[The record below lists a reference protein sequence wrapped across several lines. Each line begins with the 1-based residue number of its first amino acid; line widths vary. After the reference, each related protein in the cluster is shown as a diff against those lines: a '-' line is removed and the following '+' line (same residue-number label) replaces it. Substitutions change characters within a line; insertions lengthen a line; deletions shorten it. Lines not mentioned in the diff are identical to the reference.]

1 VHDNNNSAIWEPG
14 EIIWEPGEIVYQAGD
29 IPKEAYLILEG
40 YVNIETKDG
49 LKLNRIGM
57 GEIFGETS
65 ILLDLPRT
73 VTAKVC
79 TQKLVAKKIP
89 KSYFTNLSK
98 TNVILNALIRKTQIR
113 LMDSNKQSNELA
125 NEVSALLDQLDSKT
139 PPKKNLLEE
148 RIKKLRTNI
157 NKIQN
162 STET

>member
-1 VHDNNNSAIWEPG
+1 MQDNNNSAIWEPG
-14 EIIWEPGEIVYQAGD
+14 EIIYQAGD
-29 IPKEAYLILEG
+29 VPEEAYLILEG
-40 YVNIETKDG
+40 YVIIETKDG

-79 TQKLVAKKIP
+79 TQKLVTKKIP
-89 KSYFTNLSK
+89 KSYFTNLNK

-125 NEVSALLDQLDSKT
+125 NELSALLDELDSKV
-139 PPKKNLLEE
+139 PPKRNLLEE

>member
-1 VHDNNNSAIWEPG
+1 MQDNNNSAMWEPG
-14 EIIWEPGEIVYQAGD
+14 EIIYQAGD

-73 VTAKVC
+73 VTAIVC

-89 KSYFTNLSK
+89 KSYFTNLNK

-125 NEVSALLDQLDSKT
+125 NELSALLDELDSKV
-139 PPKKNLLEE
+139 PPKRNLLEE

-157 NKIQN
+157 NKIQK

>member
-1 VHDNNNSAIWEPG
+1 MQDNNNSAMWEPG
-14 EIIWEPGEIVYQAGD
+14 EIIYQAGD
-29 IPKEAYLILEG
+29 IPEEAYLILEG

-89 KSYFTNLSK
+89 KSYFTNLNK

-125 NEVSALLDQLDSKT
+125 NELSALLDELDSKA
-139 PPKKNLLEE
+139 PAKRNLLEE

>member
-1 VHDNNNSAIWEPG
+1 MHDNNNSAIWEPG
-14 EIIWEPGEIVYQAGD
+14 EIVYQAGE
-29 IPKEAYLILEG
+29 IPKEAYLIVEG

>member
-1 VHDNNNSAIWEPG
+1 MHDNNNSA
-14 EIIWEPGEIVYQAGD
+14 IWEPGEIVYQAGD

-79 TQKLVAKKIP
+79 AQKLVAKKIP

-125 NEVSALLDQLDSKT
+125 NELSALLDELDSKV
-139 PPKKNLLEE
+139 PPKRNLLEE

>member
-1 VHDNNNSAIWEPG
+1 MHDNNNSA
-14 EIIWEPGEIVYQAGD
+14 IWEPGEIVYQAGD

-79 TQKLVAKKIP
+79 AQKLVAKKIP
-89 KSYFTNLSK
+89 KSYFTNLNK

>member
-1 VHDNNNSAIWEPG
+1 MQDNNNSAIWEPG
-14 EIIWEPGEIVYQAGD
+14 EIIYQAGD
-29 IPKEAYLILEG
+29 VPEEAYLILEG
-40 YVNIETKDG
+40 YVIIETKDG

-89 KSYFTNLSK
+89 KSYFTNLNK

-125 NEVSALLDQLDSKT
+125 NELSALLDELDSKV
-139 PPKKNLLEE
+139 PPKRNLLEE

>member
-1 VHDNNNSAIWEPG
+1 MHDNNNSAL
-14 EIIWEPGEIVYQAGD
+14 WEPGEIVYQAGD

>member
-1 VHDNNNSAIWEPG
+1 MHDNNNSAIWEPG
-14 EIIWEPGEIVYQAGD
+14 EIVYQAGE

-89 KSYFTNLSK
+89 KSYFTNLNK

>member
-1 VHDNNNSAIWEPG
+1 MHDNNNSA
-14 EIIWEPGEIVYQAGD
+14 IWEPGEIVYQAGD

-49 LKLNRIGM
+49 LKLNRIGI

>member
-1 VHDNNNSAIWEPG
+1 MHDNNNSA
-14 EIIWEPGEIVYQAGD
+14 IWEPGEIVYQAGD

-79 TQKLVAKKIP
+79 AQKLVAKKIP

>member
-1 VHDNNNSAIWEPG
+1 MHDNNNSAIWEPG
-14 EIIWEPGEIVYQAGD
+14 EIVYQAGE
-29 IPKEAYLILEG
+29 IPKEAYLIVEG

-125 NEVSALLDQLDSKT
+125 NEVSALLDQLDSNT

>member
-1 VHDNNNSAIWEPG
+1 MQDNNNSAIWEPG
-14 EIIWEPGEIVYQAGD
+14 EIIYQAGD
-29 IPKEAYLILEG
+29 IPEEAYLILEG
-40 YVNIETKDG
+40 YVIIETKDG

-73 VTAKVC
+73 VTARVC
-79 TQKLVAKKIP
+79 AQKLVAKKIP
-89 KSYFTNLSK
+89 KSYFTNLNK

-125 NEVSALLDQLDSKT
+125 NELSALLDELDSKV
-139 PPKKNLLEE
+139 PPKRNLLEE

>member
-1 VHDNNNSAIWEPG
+1 MQDNNNSAMWKPG
-14 EIIWEPGEIVYQAGD
+14 EIIYQAGD

-49 LKLNRIGM
+49 LKLNRLGM

-89 KSYFTNLSK
+89 KSYFTNLNK

-125 NEVSALLDQLDSKT
+125 NEVSALLDQLDSRA